1 VTTSCVE
8 TMSDVIFD
16 ETNGSQMELVNPD
29 LVDDDEAPC
38 DALQRMSIG
47 HVMPQDP
54 NNQPQEP
61 IQMTLLHPSKV
72 LIKIIMKKK
81 MTQMI
86 KTKRRAMIKGQIRM
100 METKEKHH
108 HIQ

>member
-1 VTTSCVE
+1 MTTSCVE
-8 TMSDVIFD
+8 TMSDAIFD
-16 ETNGSQMELVNPD
+16 ETNGSQKEQVDPD

-47 HVMPQDP
+47 DVRPQDP

-61 IQMTLLHPSKV
+61 TQMTLLHLPKV

-86 KTKRRAMIKGQIRM
+86 KTMR
-100 METKEKHH
+100 
-108 HIQ
+108 